1 MTKQELEYK
10 IVSVKRSIDVKS
22 KEVVSDK
29 KYLKSLE
36 KQLQELIR
44 GDQRDMFGE
53 EDWGDL
59 GVREED
65 GGFGNPKK
73 LSETLSDIETSM
85 EHNLRVNEID
95 VMYELGG

>member
-10 IVSVKRSIDVKS
+10 IVSVKRSIEVKS

-36 KQLQELIR
+36 KQLQELTR

-53 EDWGDL
+53 EDWG
-59 GVREED
+59 
-65 GGFGNPKK
+65 FGNPK
-73 LSETLSDIETSM
+73 DETSM
-85 EHNLRVNEID
+85 EHDLRVNEID

>member
-10 IVSVKRSIDVKS
+10 IVSVKRSIEVKS

-36 KQLQELIR
+36 NQLQELTR

-53 EDWGDL
+53 EEWGDL

-65 GGFGNPKK
+65 WGFGNPK
-73 LSETLSDIETSM
+73 DETSM
-85 EHNLRVNEID
+85 EHDLRVNEID
-95 VMYELGG
+95 VMCKLGG